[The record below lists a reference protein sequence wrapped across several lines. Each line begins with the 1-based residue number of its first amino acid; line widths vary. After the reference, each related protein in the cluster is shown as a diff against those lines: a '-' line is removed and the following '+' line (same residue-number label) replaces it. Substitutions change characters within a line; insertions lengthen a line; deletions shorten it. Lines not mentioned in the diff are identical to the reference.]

1 VIVFD
6 ASVLIA
12 YLDGEDAHHHDAVE
26 LLVSEAATEFVAAT
40 LTLGETLVGPARSGV
55 LDAAIGALRE
65 IGVTESSPV
74 EGDAERLARVRSET
88 KLKMPDCVVLVAAE
102 NAKARVGTFDR
113 RLANEARQR
122 GLEVVPGLR

>member
-12 YLDGEDAHHHDAVE
+12 YLDGEDVHHHDAVE
-26 LLVSEAATEFVAAT
+26 LLASEAATEFVAAT

-55 LDAAIGALRE
+55 LDAAIGALHE
-65 IGVTESSPV
+65 IGVTESYSV

-88 KLKMPDCVVLVAAE
+88 NLKIPDCVVLVAAE
-102 NAKARVGTFDR
+102 NAQARVATFYH

-122 GLEVVPGLR
+122 GLEVVPDLR

>member
-1 VIVFD
+1 MIVVD

-12 YLDGEDAHHHDAVE
+12 YLDSEDAHHHGAVE

-55 LDAAIGALRE
+55 LDAAIGALQE
-65 IGVTESSPV
+65 IGVTELELV

-88 KLKMPDCVVLVAAE
+88 NLTMPDCVVLVAAE
-102 NAKARVGTFDR
+102 NAKARVATFNR
-113 RLANEARQR
+113 RLAHEARQR
-122 GLEVVPGLR
+122 GLDVVA